1 MLNQLRE
8 CARVVGV
15 KQVRRA
21 LTQGRAKAVFLA
33 DDADPILTAPLVAQ
47 AEQQGLPVC
56 RVTSMRELGRA
67 CGIPV
72 GAAVA
77 AMVRG

>member
-8 CARVVGV
+8 SARVVGV

-21 LTQGRAKAVFLA
+21 LTQGRAEAVFLA
-33 DDADPILTAPLVAQ
+33 DDADPALTEPLSAQ
-47 AEQQGLPVC
+47 AGQSGLPVY
-56 RVTSMRELGRA
+56 RVSSMRELGRA
-67 CGIPV
+67 CGISV

-77 AMVRG
+77 AIVRG